1 MKILIRANTI
11 FTPDVALKN
20 HTIVIEGK
28 KITAITSQ
36 NVTPGQN
43 DFVINAQDFY
53 VTPGLID
60 IHVHGALGSDT
71 MDATTESFARMGVFF
86 AQHGVTSF
94 LPTTMTETREKTLS
108 AIKKVATSSP
118 PLDSAKWLGVHIEGP
133 YFNPNHRGAQPEYNL
148 RDAVPSEYEKWVETG
163 AVKLVSIA
171 PERKGALQ
179 FIDYGI
185 PKGIEFS
192 IGHTGA
198 TYEQVIEAANHG
210 ARQATHTFNGMLGLH
225 HRKPGTVGGVLTD
238 NRIYA
243 QVIADGIH
251 IHPAVVDLIIQA
263 KGIQRTILIT
273 DAISATGLDNGK
285 YKLGGEPIHVINGIS
300 RTENGGLAGST
311 LTLDKAI
318 RNVMKFSDLSF
329 EQVLP
334 MATSV
339 PAIAMHWQNTKGFLR
354 PSADADIT
362 FFDNN
367 FSVIMTMVAGNI
379 IYSKEK

>member
-1 MKILIRANTI
+1 MKTLIRSNTI

-28 KITAITSQ
+28 KITAITPEY
-36 NVTPGQN
+36 VTPGQN

-339 PAIAMHWQNTKGFLR
+339 PATAMHWQNKKGFLK
-354 PSADADIT
+354 PGADADIT
-362 FFDNN
+362 IFNQFYQVVFTIVEGKLVYKNTN
-367 FSVIMTMVAGNI
+367 
-379 IYSKEK
+379 